1 MKLIQGV
8 RVVEVSPPRNCREC
22 EARSAVRAPRD
33 DASIRFITVPWP
45 STLIA
50 QEAAVDDAQV
60 TVRQRSPAAR
70 AVCMLMEPG
79 DVAHA
84 EEPSCDRTLTVLQR
98 VGARVVGFPLEDY
111 GPDDSPSAAVR

>member
-1 MKLIQGV
+1 
-8 RVVEVSPPRNCREC
+8 
-22 EARSAVRAPRD
+22 
-33 DASIRFITVPWP
+33 
-45 STLIA
+45 
-50 QEAAVDDAQV
+50 
-60 TVRQRSPAAR
+60 
-70 AVCMLMEPG
+70 MLMEPG